1 MAIATHT
8 EMQRSLS
15 RLSREV
21 HELAARALAGEHG
34 RAMRNARFGFEEGD
48 VDELSENQRYA
59 LAARVIAEQAPLR
72 VLDREAI
79 VGSATLLE
87 AANHLTPVLGS
98 HSTSHVTLGWK
109 RVLDHGY
116 IGLRHQIE
124 ERLNGLDADY
134 GEMDAQG
141 VDLLEAMLGC
151 LDAAEIWRQRHLTL
165 LEERIAASD
174 GETRATYVRVRDAL
188 AQVPEYPARTFYE
201 ALQSLWFQHAFQR
214 LCGNWSGIGRIDE
227 LLGPYLDA
235 DLAAGRITLDE
246 ARELL
251 AHFWVKGCEW
261 IGADTRHVGDSG
273 DGQFYQN
280 VILAGVDGDGRD
292 ITNDVTYLV
301 LDVVEELR
309 ISDFPI
315 AVRINAL
322 TPERLLRRIAE
333 VQRLGSGTVA
343 IYGEETILRALERFG
358 YTPEEARQFAND
370 GCWEIVLPGQSTFS
384 YYPFDALQLL
394 QEVLGVIGEG
404 LIPLYETFEEL
415 YAAFRERLGG
425 FLTDWHRRADDWSRG
440 GRAAP
445 LASLLVDDCIARGRG
460 YHDRGSRYNVYAP
473 HAGGLPDV
481 VNSLLA
487 VKQLV
492 YEEQILSLAEFVKVL
507 RQDWRGH
514 EALRRRVR
522 SGVVLYGNDDPQADV
537 LYRRVFDD
545 YVALAGAVRERAGVL
560 RPPGISTFGRQIEW
574 APRRGATAAGGQAGE
589 FLANNLSPSP
599 GSDKHGPTAV
609 IRSFCAVD
617 FTRLPNGTALEIKVH
632 PSSVQGEEGI
642 DALVSL
648 MRTFVHLGG
657 IFLHIDVVDSALLRE
672 AQRYPDRYP
681 NLAVRVSGWSAR
693 FATLSREWQDMIIAR
708 TEHAFR

>member
-1 MAIATHT
+1 MTIATHIET
-8 EMQRSLS
+8 QRPLH
-15 RLSREV
+15 RLSPKVRD
-21 HELAARALAGEHG
+21 LAARALAGEHG
-34 RAMRNARFGFEEGD
+34 RVMRNATFGLDLDDAG
-48 VDELSENQRYA
+48 ELSENRRYA
-59 LAARVIAEQAPLR
+59 LAAQAIAEQAPLR
-72 VLDREAI
+72 VLDGEAI
-79 VGSATLLE
+79 IGSATLLE
-87 AANHLTPVLGS
+87 AANHLTPILGS

-116 IGLRHQIE
+116 VGLRRQIE
-124 ERLNGLDADY
+124 ERLAQDGSSDGAL
-134 GEMDAQG
+134 DAQG

-151 LDAAEIWRQRHLTL
+151 LDAAEIWRQRHLAL
-165 LEERIAASD
+165 LDERIATSH
-174 GETRATYVRVRDAL
+174 GEVQSTYRLVREAL
-188 AQVPEYPARTFYE
+188 AQVPEYPARTFHE

-227 LLGPYLDA
+227 LLGPYLSA

-251 AHFWVKGCEW
+251 AHFWIKGCEW
-261 IGADTRHVGDSG
+261 IGADTRHVGASG

-280 VILAGVDGDGRD
+280 VILSGIDRDGHD

-315 AVRINAL
+315 AVRINER
-322 TPERLLRRIAE
+322 TSERLLRRIAE

-394 QEVLGVIGEG
+394 QEVLGVIGDG
-404 LIPLYETFEEL
+404 PPPTYETFEEL

-425 FLTDWHRRADDWSRG
+425 FLTDWHRRADDWSLG

-445 LASLLVDDCIARGRG
+445 LASLLVDDCIARGHG

-487 VKQLV
+487 IKQLV
-492 YEEQILSLAEFVKVL
+492 YEEHMLSLAELVEVL
-507 RQDWRGH
+507 RQDWQDH
-514 EALRRRVR
+514 EVLRRRMR
-522 SGVVLYGNDDPQADV
+522 SGVVWYGNDDSQADS

-560 RPPGISTFGRQIEW
+560 RPPGVSTFGRQIEW
-574 APRRGATAAGGQAGE
+574 APKRGATAAGGQAGDV
-589 FLANNLSPSP
+589 LANNLSPSP
-599 GSDKHGPTAV
+599 GSDRHGPTAV

-617 FTRLPNGTALEIKVH
+617 FTQLPNGTALEIKLH

-648 MRTFVHLGG
+648 MRTFAHLGG

-672 AQRYPDRYP
+672 AQRDPDRYP
-681 NLAVRVSGWSAR
+681 HLSVRVSGWSAR